1 MPDICRFLQ
10 ENVSV
15 ISKFGNNVFATP
27 NIPVKKVNGAIN
39 GHRFSGSPDSVIAIY
54 DCTLLG
60 GGEDGLLFTSTH
72 VSFREPF
79 SAPNMVAYYDIA
91 AIEFLPRLIGGAI
104 KLSLKDGRYVLSEN
118 LNCDY
123 KRLAELLRS
132 CAEYV
137 GKYKESRPLA
147 PIKVIGVAKMETVP
161 TEVAQDEGVSVGAI
175 LAGAVVGVLAVAA
188 APFTGG
194 GSVLGAATLA
204 GSLAGAGGLAAAA
217 GVAGAAAGAGLANQQ
232 RKQVAESSFR
242 LAQERVVAEYATK
255 TAALQEALSKA
266 AQRFQEHNEF
276 NNFVLCLIA
285 VGASMAACD
294 GNVHLEEQSQLRE
307 FALGIVSTKLP
318 PTIEKAVS
326 SLMACPPPFEQAMM
340 YVERL
345 GPDVWPH
352 IDAVLAVVSEAD
364 GVLTQEEKDFLVKWA
379 EYKLEHKQGEAV

>member
-1 MPDICRFLQ
+1 MADIRDFLRK
-10 ENVSV
+10 NVSAIAQNKV
-15 ISKFGNNVFATP
+15 YIAP
-27 NIPVKKVNGAIN
+27 NIPANKLKGAIE
-39 GHRFSGSPDSVIAIY
+39 GHRVSESPESVIAIY
-54 DCTLLG
+54 DDTALG

-72 VSFREPF
+72 VSYRMMWNDPEKITY
-79 SAPNMVAYYDIA
+79 SDIA
-91 AIEFLPRLIGGAI
+91 AVEVKPGFILGAVRV
-104 KLSLKDGRYVLSEN
+104 SLKDGTHKLIDNFDKGE
-118 LNCDY
+118 CE
-123 KRLAELLRS
+123 RLAALLRS
-132 CAEYV
+132 CAECV
-137 GKYKESRPLA
+137 GECKEKRELVS
-147 PIKVIGVAKMETVP
+147 VAAASIAP

-232 RKQVAESSFR
+232 RKQVAETSFQ
-242 LAQERVVAEYATK
+242 LAQERVAAEYATK

-266 AQRFQEHNEF
+266 AQRFKEHNEF

-326 SLMACPPPFEQAMM
+326 SLMACPPPFDQAMM

-379 EYKLEHKQGEAV
+379 EYKLDHKQGEAV